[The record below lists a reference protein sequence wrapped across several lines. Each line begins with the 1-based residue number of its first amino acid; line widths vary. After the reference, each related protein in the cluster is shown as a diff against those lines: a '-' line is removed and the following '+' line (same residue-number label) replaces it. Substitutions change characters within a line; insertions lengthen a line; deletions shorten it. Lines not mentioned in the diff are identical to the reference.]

1 MARKRYSDEHQSRAI
16 TSTHLHQNNAF
27 EPCFLTPFAKIY
39 WHSSRGLRQLH
50 ISGRLKLVYD
60 ATARGHDIPSHCT
73 DCDCEGGV
81 MIGAFVVWL
90 GHEK

>member
-1 MARKRYSDEHQSRAI
+1 VETTAARYD
-16 TSTHLHQNNAF
+16 
-27 EPCFLTPFAKIY
+27 
-39 WHSSRGLRQLH
+39 GGDVLR

-60 ATARGHDIPSHCT
+60 AAARGHDIPSHCT
-73 DCDCEGGV
+73 DCDCEGGA

>member
-39 WHSSRGLRQLH
+39 WHSSRGLRQM
-50 ISGRLKLVYD
+50 RLGVDDYD
-60 ATARGHDIPSHCT
+60 LYPPQIERDRLFFKPVNNSDWCLNQT
-73 DCDCEGGV
+73 
-81 MIGAFVVWL
+81 
-90 GHEK
+90 